1 MGNQAPA
8 TANPSVCCSNPP
20 CNSGDETKLGELVQT
35 NPSINAGVS
44 DKDHSLPSP
53 YKEAD
58 KTSFAD
64 AEQETISYRDGATY
78 SGQVVDGKRHGRGTF
93 TSAAGEY
100 EGQWDNDLRHGE
112 GREAWKDGRL
122 YLGTFR
128 KGKID
133 GQGRMEWRTPQGVMV
148 YEGQYLEDLKHGHGK
163 FSWPDGRVYDGEW
176 EFGKRSGQATYVSSR
191 GVVRTGVWTNDKL
204 QKWLDGPTESKDRE
218 GS

>member
-1 MGNQAPA
+1 MGNAQQ
-8 TANPSVCCSNPP
+8 TAQPMCCQSNP
-20 CNSGDETKLGELVQT
+20 CHSGDETKLGELVQT
-35 NPSINAGVS
+35 TPSVNAGLNE
-44 DKDHSLPSP
+44 KDSSLPSP

-58 KTSFAD
+58 GKMD
-64 AEQETISYRDGATY
+64 AEDDTISYRDGASY
-78 SGQVVDGKRHGRGTF
+78 SGQVWDGKRHGRGTF

-122 YLGTFR
+122 YSGTFR

-148 YEGQYLEDLKHGHGK
+148 YEGQYLEDLKHGRGK

-191 GVVRTGVWTNDKL
+191 GVTRKGVWANDKL
-204 QKWLDGPTESKDRE
+204 QKWLDGPADKNE
-218 GS
+218 